1 MEQPIAILFD
11 IDGTLIT
18 TGGAGAVSWRLAFD
32 ELYGIPADIGMFS
45 DAGMTDPE
53 VGRRTFEAVLG
64 HEPSPRELARVMA
77 ARLKHLPQAVDE
89 SEGYLVLDGVE
100 ELLPQLADEGYLL
113 GLTTGGTDSAAHI
126 KLRRGNLA
134 RWFTFGGYGSDSTNR
149 TELTQKAIERGGM
162 LLGIELDP
170 ARVLVVGD
178 TPLDVA
184 AAHGAGAL
192 AVNVSSSE
200 TLNAALR
207 GFAEAGSDGIV
218 QISTGGGE
226 FASGGAVKDMAL
238 GAKALA
244 AYARVVAERYRVLL
258 VLHTDHCPP
267 DKLDRY
273 LRPLLRESLE
283 LRRRKQQPLFLSH
296 MFDGSSLPLA
306 QNLTIAS
313 ELLQQCAKA
322 DIVLEVEAG
331 VVGGEEDGVNTEDV
345 ASEKLYTTTDDVLAV
360 AEALGTGERGRYLL
374 AATFGNVHGVYRSE
388 E

>member
-1 MEQPIAILFD
+1 MPVATPEQ
-11 IDGTLIT
+11 
-18 TGGAGAVSWRLAFD
+18 
-32 ELYGIPADIGMFS
+32 Y
-45 DAGMTDPE
+45 
-53 VGRRTFEAVLG
+53 
-64 HEPSPRELARVMA
+64 RELIDA
-77 ARLKHLPQAVDE
+77 AKA
-89 SEGYLVLDGVE
+89 
-100 ELLPQLADEGYLL
+100 
-113 GLTTGGTDSAAHI
+113 
-126 KLRRGNLA
+126 
-134 RWFTFGGYGSDSTNR
+134 GSY
-149 TELTQKAIERGGM
+149 AY
-162 LLGIELDP
+162 P
-170 ARVLVVGD
+170 
-178 TPLDVA
+178 
-184 AAHGAGAL
+184 

-374 AATFGNVHGVYRSE
+374 AATFGNVHGVYAPGNVKLRPKILRDCQEALAARYGEGASFAYVFHGGSGSALAEIREAVDYGVVKMNVDTDMQYAYTRAVAGHMLANYDGVLKVDGGTGDKKAYDPRAWGKKAEAAMAVRVAQACDDLRSAGRSLSA
-388 E
+388 